1 MRLMVPEPVLVDRW
15 RSMLTSYNKVVSHLE
30 RALQDRHG
38 LTMSEFETL
47 DRLVGTDCE
56 KRRMQDLAADM
67 YLSQSAL
74 SRTVARLEKGGLV
87 ERALCEADRR
97 GVFVELTAA
106 GLQRHDEARETRLA
120 VLIEH
125 LPPVDPTRP

>member
-1 MRLMVPEPVLVDRW
+1 MRHMVPEPVLVDRW
-15 RSMLTSYNKVVSHLE
+15 RSMLTSYNKVVGHLE
-30 RALQDRHG
+30 RELQERHG

-47 DRLVGTDCE
+47 DRLVAADCE
-56 KRRMQDLAADM
+56 KRRMQDLASDM

-97 GVFVELTAA
+97 GIFVTMTEA
-106 GLQRHDEARETRLA
+106 GLRRHGEARATQLA
-120 VLIEH
+120 ILSEH
-125 LPPVDPTRP
+125 LPPAD

>member
-1 MRLMVPEPVLVDRW
+1 MRHMVPEPVLVDRW

-47 DRLVGTDCE
+47 DRLVAADCE

-87 ERALCEADRR
+87 QRALCEADRR
-97 GVFVELTAA
+97 GIFVKVTEA
-106 GLQRHDEARETRLA
+106 GLRRHNEARETHLSI
-120 VLIEH
+120 LSEH
-125 LPPVDPTRP
+125 LPPVDA